1 MRAAIF
7 LVLCFLI
14 HSDLIAQFPAPYCA
28 ANFSGGVRPI
38 TRVSLN
44 TINNI
49 SALSP
54 DGGPH
59 QDFTSQ
65 STHLLSS
72 TPYWITVSGNTAGS
86 NLDYYQ
92 AYFDWNHDNDFTD
105 PGEAYYI
112 GTIINSTGADGITAS
127 NRFKVPSTAL
137 EGSTRMR
144 VIKAHDFGPS
154 SCNAGGFGQAEDYT
168 VIISHPPPMAVY
180 VNTLATGAN
189 NGTSWNDAYTSLRA
203 AIDSSRARDT
213 IKVAAGTY
221 KPGGTRGEYFS
232 LLEGSVLLGGYP
244 ASGNP
249 TDANRHPGLHPTI
262 LNGDIGTTGYG
273 EDNIV
278 HVVRFQQVSDSTVLD
293 GFIIENGY
301 AGYSTILNQMQGG
314 GMFLEQASP
323 LIRNCV
329 FRNNYAYQDG
339 AALVSTGGSPSFS
352 NCFFCVP

>member
-1 MRAAIF
+1 MRATIF

-14 HSDLIAQFPAPYCA
+14 QSDLIAQFPAPYCA
-28 ANFSGGVRPI
+28 ANFSFGVRPI
-38 TRVSLN
+38 TRVSVN
-44 TINNI
+44 TIHNI
-49 SALSP
+49 SPLSP
-54 DGGPH
+54 DGGPL

-65 STHLLSS
+65 STNLISG
-72 TPYWITVSGNTAGS
+72 TPYWFTVSGNTAGS

-92 AYFDWNHDNDFTD
+92 AYFDWNHDNDFND

-112 GTIINSTGADGITAS
+112 GTIINSTGVDGITAS

-144 VIKAHDFGPS
+144 VIKAHDFGPYA
-154 SCNAGGFGQAEDYT
+154 CNIGGFGQAEDYT
-168 VIISHPPPMAVY
+168 VVISHPPPMAVY
-180 VNTLATGAN
+180 VNALATGAN

-249 TDANRHPGLHPTI
+249 TDADRNPGLYPTI
-262 LNGDIGTTGYG
+262 LNGDIGTLGYG

-278 HVVRFQQVSDSTVLD
+278 HVVRLQQVSDSTILD

-314 GMFLEQASP
+314 GMFLDQASP

-329 FRNNYAYQDG
+329 
-339 AALVSTGGSPSFS
+339 LKIS
-352 NCFFCVP
+352 